1 MYQQKT
7 KFNFDLINGLFSKE
21 DTLKILFTLINNK
34 IKFHQMEL
42 FSASEKYG
50 EERQISKN
58 RIAELQNCKNQL
70 EDFIKS
76 LENSKLLNLNANIQI
91 EAL

>member
-1 MYQQKT
+1 
-7 KFNFDLINGLFSKE
+7 
-21 DTLKILFTLINNK
+21 
-34 IKFHQMEL
+34 MEL

-58 RIAELQNCKNQL
+58 RIEELQNCKNQL

-76 LENSKLLNLNANIQI
+76 LENSALLNLNANIQI
-91 EAL
+91 EEI